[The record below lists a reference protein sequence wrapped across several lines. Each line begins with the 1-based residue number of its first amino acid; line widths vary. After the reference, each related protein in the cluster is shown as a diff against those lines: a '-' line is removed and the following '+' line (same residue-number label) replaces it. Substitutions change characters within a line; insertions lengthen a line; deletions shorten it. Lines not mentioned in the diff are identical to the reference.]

1 MVSVNQCARS
11 HLIVSDQAYSGG
23 VISKRY
29 DGIAGVYGYTV
40 LCDQGVQQRAQ
51 NTALWQR
58 QCGGDVKSN
67 MQMLA
72 SVGEE
77 IYSPIVQVFSEFQI
91 AQICVELRWIHG
103 LEG

>member
-1 MVSVNQCARS
+1 MLVIKLTVVVSSANVMMVLQACMATQSCVIKEYSSGLRTLLYGNASVE
-11 HLIVSDQAYSGG
+11 DQS
-23 VISKRY
+23 
-29 DGIAGVYGYTV
+29 
-40 LCDQGVQQRAQ
+40 
-51 NTALWQR
+51 
-58 QCGGDVKSN
+58 GGDVKSN